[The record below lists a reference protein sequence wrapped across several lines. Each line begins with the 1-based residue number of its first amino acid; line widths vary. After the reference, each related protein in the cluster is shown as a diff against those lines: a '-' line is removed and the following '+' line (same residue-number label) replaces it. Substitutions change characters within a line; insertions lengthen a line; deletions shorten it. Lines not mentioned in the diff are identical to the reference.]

1 MIVLYLVFV
10 YRGLVIAERAPD
22 IYSSIAATGIVG
34 HVGIQALLNM
44 LVVTGVFPNTGISLP
59 FISYGGSSL
68 VMLMAEMGI
77 LLSISRAAKVEK

>member
-1 MIVLYLVFV
+1 MIFV
-10 YRGLVIAERAPD
+10 YRGLLIAKRAPD
-22 IYSSIAATGIVG
+22 IYSSIVVIGIVG

-68 VMLMAEMGI
+68 IMLLAEMGI
-77 LLSISRAAKVEK
+77 LLSISRNAKIEK